1 ERNPACVQLR
11 RGMPCAPPPVSDGR
25 STSSEISES
34 RQAGQ
39 AGFTLLRF
47 SGSICSCSSKRTLK
61 ERRSRSNFLTN
72 IGNKSETGASFP
84 WETMNRFAGGRRN
97 GYEACWFLRVT
108 IPARVPP
115 STLRRCQTSVAV
127 EIVYGNSSIRNG
139 GGVNPFG

>member
-1 ERNPACVQLR
+1 ERSPAYVQLR
-11 RGMPCAPPPVSDGR
+11 REMPCVPPPVSDGR

-47 SGSICSCSSKRTLK
+47 SGSICSCSTKSTLK
-61 ERRSRSNFLTN
+61 KRRSRSNFLTN
-72 IGNKSETGASFP
+72 IDNKSETGASFP

-108 IPARVPP
+108 IQARIPP
-115 STLRRCQTSVAV
+115 SALRRCQTSPVPGLCYDAA
-127 EIVYGNSSIRNG
+127 SM
-139 GGVNPFG
+139 